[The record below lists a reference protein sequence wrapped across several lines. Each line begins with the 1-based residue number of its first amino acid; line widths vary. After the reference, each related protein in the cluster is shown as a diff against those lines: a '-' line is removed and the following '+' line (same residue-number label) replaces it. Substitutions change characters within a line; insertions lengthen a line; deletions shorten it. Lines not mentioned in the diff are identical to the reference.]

1 MLLAVWLVALPC
13 SVFGREVPPR
23 SVSQVSLPTTEACI
37 SGTVGLATR
46 GNVQD
51 AGATVSVAS
60 MLFSQE
66 ARHAYEHAEKALAQ
80 GKLKDAKRALEKA
93 VAIYPKSAVAWCFM
107 GTLHEEKLQ
116 LETASADYSQALS
129 ADSRML
135 AAYLG
140 LARIAFRNKRWQ
152 EVVKLTDQLVR
163 VNAAAFPVAYLYNA
177 AANFNLGDLTNAESS
192 ARKFQSL
199 DMEHERPQAYLLLA
213 DILAAERDYAG
224 AAEEERI
231 FLTIVPNPCDVP
243 NGRDANSIME
253 EIKILEGLSIEKV
266 TSTMSSHLTSAST
279 QTPFR

>member
-51 AGATVSVAS
+51 ADATVSVAS

-177 AANFNLGDLTNAESS
+177 AANFNLGDLTSAESS

-199 DMEHERPQAYLLLA
+199 DVGHERPQVYLLLA

-253 EIKILEGLSIEKV
+253 EIKILEGLSME
-266 TSTMSSHLTSAST
+266 
-279 QTPFR
+279 R